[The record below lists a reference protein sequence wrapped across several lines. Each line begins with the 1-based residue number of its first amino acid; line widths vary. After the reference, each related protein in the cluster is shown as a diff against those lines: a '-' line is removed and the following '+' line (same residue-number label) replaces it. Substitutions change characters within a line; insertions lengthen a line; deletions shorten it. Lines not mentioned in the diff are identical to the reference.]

1 MICFCDT
8 LRVKGIVMNI
18 GDKIKKERLKKNIT
32 QSQLANYVNT
42 SQSALAAYE
51 NGSKIPR
58 LDTIQRIAAALDVP
72 ALSLLP
78 SEITAGS
85 VKLSPE
91 DSELLSL
98 IEELSPEG
106 KKKARDYMEDLAK
119 IPEYC
124 SSK

>member
-1 MICFCDT
+1 MDSGTKIKEARTQKNMSQLQLAELLGITQPSFAAIESGKRTPKLDT
-8 LRVKGIVMNI
+8 LI
-18 GDKIKKERLKKNIT
+18 
-32 QSQLANYVNT
+32 
-42 SQSALAAYE
+42 
-51 NGSKIPR
+51 
-58 LDTIQRIAAALDVP
+58 RIAAALDVP

>member
-1 MICFCDT
+1 
-8 LRVKGIVMNI
+8 MNI

-124 SSK
+124 SSKYGL